1 MSTFNHLLPQKIG
14 ELIKR
19 RAYLQLLLGKGD
31 VVDRRFIR
39 EGGISRAFT
48 VFRKQYT
55 FSLFTPAQN
64 IEIIPS
70 LFNYFSSKIISTL

>member
-19 RAYLQLLLGKGD
+19 RTYLQLLLGKGD

-39 EGGISRAFT
+39 EGA
-48 VFRKQYT
+48 Y
-55 FSLFTPAQN
+55 
-64 IEIIPS
+64 
-70 LFNYFSSKIISTL
+70 